1 MPCTWMRNF
10 KQATFH
16 TLYSSAAAAVSCEQ
30 ALPGSAGRA
39 CQQHTSKDPAEV
51 IPHVCEVQ
59 ILFHHRE
66 VRLEGRDL
74 LSQDEEL
81 LDEEQLPIHG

>member
-1 MPCTWMRNF
+1 M
-10 KQATFH
+10 
-16 TLYSSAAAAVSCEQ
+16 
-30 ALPGSAGRA
+30 
-39 CQQHTSKDPAEV
+39 

-66 VRLEGRDL
+66 VCLKWSDL

-81 LDEEQLPIHG
+81 LDEEQLPVHG